1 MLKKMFFLFFI
12 VSVFK
17 CQASDFLIGVNSHL
31 YQKKD
36 EEIISTIDKVK
47 SLGIKAI
54 RVDAPWKLVEREK
67 GAYS

>member
-1 MLKKMFFLFFI
+1 MLKKMFFLLFI

-36 EEIISTIDKVK
+36 EEIISTIEKVK
-47 SLGIKAI
+47 IS
-54 RVDAPWKLVEREK
+54 W
-67 GAYS
+67 Y